1 MRYIRIQL
9 NIMSEQATYIE
20 KNKKRF
26 LKELF
31 SLIRIPSIS
40 ADSHYASHMQ
50 TAAKAVEDA
59 LTAAGCTHTE
69 LCLTAGYP
77 IVYGEKIIDSSLPTV
92 LVYGHYD
99 VQPPDPLDLWDTPPF
114 EPEIRKT
121 DIHPKGAI
129 FARGACDDKG
139 QMFMHIK
146 ALEVMEQ
153 NGGIPCNVKFM
164 IEGEEEVG
172 SDNLEIFV
180 RENTDKLANDVILIS
195 DTGMLANDIPSITTG
210 LRGMSYVEV
219 EITGP
224 NRDLH
229 SGLYGGAVANPIN
242 ILTKMVASLHDE
254 NNQVTIPGF
263 YDKVE
268 ELNAAERDQFKQ
280 IPFSLENYQNALDI
294 ESVYGERGYSTLE
307 RKSIRP
313 TLDVN
318 GIWGGYVGEG
328 AKTVIASKAY
338 AKMSM
343 RLVPNQ
349 KSEEITKLFMDHF
362 VSIAPKGVTVK
373 ITPHHGGEAYVMHS
387 DGLEFQA
394 ASKAYVETFGKA
406 PIPVRDGGSIPI
418 VALFEETLQSK
429 TVLMGFGLD
438 SDAIHSPNEHFG
450 VFNFLKGI
458 ETIPHFYKHFTR
470 MYQANQ

>member
-1 MRYIRIQL
+1 MRYIRIQF
-9 NIMSEQATYIE
+9 NIMSTQATYIE

-26 LKELF
+26 LEELF

-40 ADSHYASHMQ
+40 ADSNYASHMQ
-50 TAAKAVEDA
+50 TAAQAVADA
-59 LTAAGCTHTE
+59 LTTAGCTHTE
-69 LCLTAGYP
+69 LCPTAGYP
-77 IVYGEKIIDSSLPTV
+77 IVYGEEIIDPSLPTV

-114 EPEIRKT
+114 EPEIRTT
-121 DIHPKGAI
+121 DIHPEGAI

-172 SDNLEIFV
+172 SDNLETFV

-254 NNQVTIPGF
+254 NNRVTVPGF

-268 ELNAAERDQFKQ
+268 ELNAAEREQFKQ
-280 IPFSLENYQNALDI
+280 IPSSLENYQNALDI
-294 ESVYGERGYSTLE
+294 ESVYGEKGYSTLE

-318 GIWGGYVGEG
+318 GIWGGYIGEG

-338 AKMSM
+338 AKISM

-349 KSEEITKLFMDHF
+349 KSEEITKLFMDYF
-362 VSIAPKGVTVK
+362 ISIAPKGVTVK
-373 ITPHHGGEAYVMHS
+373 VTPHHGGEAYVMHA

-394 ASKAYVETFGKA
+394 ASKAYFETFGKA
-406 PIPVRDGGSIPI
+406 PVPVRDGGSIPI

-450 VFNFLKGI
+450 VFNFFN
-458 ETIPHFYKHFTR
+458 TIYCYR
-470 MYQANQ
+470 